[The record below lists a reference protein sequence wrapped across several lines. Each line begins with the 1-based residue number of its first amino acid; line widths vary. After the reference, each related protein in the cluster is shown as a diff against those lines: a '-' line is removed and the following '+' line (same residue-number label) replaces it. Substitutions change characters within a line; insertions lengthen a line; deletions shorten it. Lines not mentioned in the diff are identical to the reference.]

1 MRLGTQ
7 EEAQSL
13 PLHLELEESPA
24 AFAVDMIAAALWQHR
39 RLHGELPDLVSRF
52 ADLFEPS
59 LQRDD
64 PESE

>member
-1 MRLGTQ
+1 M
-7 EEAQSL
+7 